1 MKGIEEELGQ
11 ITTNRKEKDMTGRCC
26 FVVLVLALLYTG
38 IAGAQE
44 YPIMNMMADKVI
56 QKYENA
62 SCQELWQKKG
72 KPKSAREQEA
82 VQLLRAD
89 PRMRKAFIDKVS
101 PTIVNKMFECG
112 MIP

>member
-1 MKGIEEELGQ
+1 
-11 ITTNRKEKDMTGRCC
+11 MTKRSC
-26 FVVLVLALLYTG
+26 LLALAIVLLYAG
-38 IAGAQE
+38 IARAQE

-56 QKYENA
+56 QKYEQA
-62 SCQELWQKKG
+62 SCQDLWQKKG
-72 KPKSAREQEA
+72 KSKSEREQQAIE
-82 VQLLRAD
+82 LLRSD

>member
-1 MKGIEEELGQ
+1 
-11 ITTNRKEKDMTGRCC
+11 MTGRYC
-26 FVVLVLALLYTG
+26 LLALAIALLYTG

-56 QKYENA
+56 QKYEQA

-82 VQLLRAD
+82 VQLLKSD
-89 PRMRKAFIDKVS
+89 PRMRKEFIDKVS